1 MGCGIKKKKKI
12 SKYNGSFVK
21 NSKFMYLNARIPTA
35 FLPSLSTYHI
45 CKKPNGFLSF
55 SLSLQIPEQRSL
67 SLLIFFSL
75 SLSPKPP
82 THSSPLSQSPP
93 FLLGSSIILFAS
105 PSLHPTAL
113 ISLLSFFFSSVQ
125 VTYHRFLAF
134 VIRFEKLN
142 FSGFVVFD

>member
-1 MGCGIKKKKKI
+1 MWNKKKENKQI
-12 SKYNGSFVK
+12 QWQF
-21 NSKFMYLNARIPTA
+21 
-35 FLPSLSTYHI
+35 
-45 CKKPNGFLSF
+45 CKKFKIYVFKCTHPNGFLTLSPHIRF
-55 SLSLQIPEQRSL
+55 VKSPILSLSTNPRAEVSLSLN
-67 SLLIFFSL
+67 FFPSL

-93 FLLGSSIILFAS
+93 FLLGHSIILFTS
-105 PSLHPTAL
+105 PSLHPTTL